1 MNILQRIYLF
11 LVMLI
16 IVALMLFSCGRTS
29 NRNLDIDTRNV
40 SIQPVDIA
48 RYEQALFSINP
59 GSMKAGLKKIA
70 ADFPVFLNVDV
81 DDTLNIYQLHQF
93 VTEPVNREL
102 YEMVMEKYPDLTE
115 YEQGF
120 SDAFKRFRYYFPEK
134 ELPEISTYVS
144 GLIYE
149 LPVQFFDN
157 NMIIALD
164 MYLGA
169 DHDIYRQYG
178 IPLYRIARMNSDHI
192 VKDGMYELYYNHF
205 LELPGENV
213 LQRMIAKGKHLYF
226 LDAMLPNTPDHIKI
240 GYPAEKLE
248 WCRSNESNIWA
259 FMVQNELLFASDAL
273 TIRKFFTDGPF
284 TSQFTGESPA
294 RIGEWV
300 GWQIVR
306 SYMNHNRQVTLQ
318 ELTENDDAQ
327 MIFSKS
333 RYRPER

>member
-1 MNILQRIYLF
+1 MVLP
-11 LVMLI
+11 VG
-16 IVALMLFSCGRTS
+16 VLMMISCAGNS
-29 NRNLDIDTRNV
+29 GRNLDIDTRDIN
-40 SIQPVDIA
+40 IQPVEIE
-48 RYEQALFSINP
+48 RYEQALFSLNP
-59 GSMKAGLKKIA
+59 DSMKEGLKEIA
-70 ADFPVFLNVDV
+70 PDFPVFLNVDL

-93 VTEPVNREL
+93 VAEPVNRQL
-102 YEMVMEKYPDLTE
+102 YEMVTEKYPDLSG
-115 YEQGF
+115 YEQDF
-120 SDAFKRFRYYFPEK
+120 AAAFKRFRYYFPEK

-169 DHDIYRQYG
+169 DQDVYRRYG
-178 IPLYRIARMNSDHI
+178 IPLYRIERMNSEHI
-192 VKDGMYELYYNHF
+192 IKDGIYELYYNHF
-205 LELPGENV
+205 LELPGDNV
-213 LQRMIAKGKHLYF
+213 LQRMIARGKHLYF

-259 FMVQNELLFASDAL
+259 FMVQNELLFATDVL

-284 TSQFTGESPA
+284 TSQFSGESPA
-294 RIGEWV
+294 RIGEWL
-300 GWQIVR
+300 GWQIIR

-318 ELTENDDAQ
+318 ELIENDDAQ
-327 MIFSKS
+327 MIFSAS
-333 RYRPER
+333 RYRPGR